1 MGNINKTISVVMAT
15 YNGAKYLREQLN
27 SILSQSIHV
36 NEIIIVDDCS
46 SDDTI
51 EIIKDYQQQYP
62 FIHLIINKFN
72 MGVVKTFEM
81 AISNCHGKYILFSD
95 QDDVWFENKVET
107 LVNNIGDNLLI
118 YSDAVVVDQKLNKIS
133 ESNLAFFETARDFSK
148 YRDYL
153 FGNNVTGCTMMVN
166 REILTETLP
175 FPEFKI
181 MFHDQYLALY
191 AAFKSKIKKLNIPL
205 MFYRQH
211 DKNVAASYRSIP
223 YSIII
228 KNSGKMADDIK
239 TIKNLEL
246 YSHNGAQNDFNL
258 ASDFFLAMAHKK
270 YPPISL
276 LCFCKRE
283 FSLRMFFWFIRMAC
297 LSKFFAQLNY
307 NLAPFKAKIKKW
319 VAR

>member
-1 MGNINKTISVVMAT
+1 MANKLVSVAMAT
-15 YNGAKYLREQLN
+15 YNGEKYLVEQLD
-27 SILSQSIHV
+27 SILTQTHPIY
-36 NEIIIVDDCS
+36 EIIIVDDGS
-46 SDDTI
+46 SDGTLSILNAYKDKYSN
-51 EIIKDYQQQYP
+51 IKVYP
-62 FIHLIINKFN
+62 NSENL
-72 MGVVKTFEM
+72 GVVKSFER
-81 AISNCHGKYILFSD
+81 AIMLTSGDYIALSD

-307 NLAPFKAKIKKW
+307 NLAPLKAKIKKW
-319 VAR
+319 VAQ